1 MKAIITDY
9 DYTLSDK
16 FLTVEFLHLL
26 EEKGVI
32 QGYKKEYKGLID
44 SYRKGEVSYN
54 DFVATDMDFIKKYL
68 KGVEYTKIIE
78 TIREDFNP
86 EKNIFNW
93 SKQIRDTFKQDEWLF
108 IVISSTMDLLL
119 ESVQDILEFDSYYC
133 STYEIKDKKFT
144 GEFKCQVKSEE
155 KGKYVKML
163 SKDLDYLVVVGDAP
177 GDFEMMK
184 YANSAYLFEPDQYTI
199 NKLDDMECKIIDRD
213 NALKTL
219 QKEV

>member
-1 MKAIITDY
+1 
-9 DYTLSDK
+9 
-16 FLTVEFLHLL
+16 
-26 EEKGVI
+26 
-32 QGYKKEYKGLID
+32 
-44 SYRKGEVSYN
+44 
-54 DFVATDMDFIKKYL
+54 
-68 KGVEYTKIIE
+68 
-78 TIREDFNP
+78 
-86 EKNIFNW
+86 
-93 SKQIRDTFKQDEWLF
+93 
-108 IVISSTMDLLL
+108 MDLLL